1 MALPSPHPGHQ
12 CKPKLSKGQRL
23 WLDRQR
29 GVLEDYISKNPEGN
43 ESDIKAAKAFLA
55 SLRDGKKANGDYIRP
70 LSPPEAAKE
79 ANRLLHENPNLP
91 IFPALPNGNLWS
103 SFYFTLTG
111 LHALHLLAG
120 LILIAICLLRALAG
134 GFKPGQLEFAEN
146 TTLYWHFVDLVWLI
160 LFPVIYL
167 L

>member
-1 MALPSPHPGHQ
+1 
-12 CKPKLSKGQRL
+12 
-23 WLDRQR
+23 
-29 GVLEDYISKNPEGN
+29 
-43 ESDIKAAKAFLA
+43 
-55 SLRDGKKANGDYIRP
+55 
-70 LSPPEAAKE
+70 
-79 ANRLLHENPNLP
+79 
-91 IFPALPNGNLWS
+91 
-103 SFYFTLTG
+103 
-111 LHALHLLAG
+111 LAG